1 VLTALGIFAIVV
13 LIAANGYFVAGEFAF
28 VASRRSTFV
37 LQADGGDRRATRA
50 LAVHR
55 RLSFMLS
62 GAQLGITVTSLL
74 LGFLA
79 EPALAGAI
87 DPLLEALGVPESAT
101 RGISLFIAFVLATG
115 AQMVFGELAP
125 KNLAIAKPEPVA
137 RAVGPSTWLYLKI
150 AGPIIRLFD
159 GAANGLLRLVGIE
172 PVEELSSAVST
183 EELDLIVD
191 SSAESGHLTPAQAT
205 LLERA
210 IDFGDLEAS
219 DAMVP
224 WNRVVTIEGSESGAA
239 LRDLMSSSHSRFPV
253 VDTAGEIEGIVH
265 AKDLLGVARGA
276 YEVTTVS
283 SMHHELVAVPEAAGL
298 DVVLGVLRDH
308 STEMALVIDEY
319 GAPAGI
325 VTLEDIVEELVGEI
339 EDEYDPSEIG
349 EQVEIEDGV
358 WAIAATVRPDEIE
371 RTTGFDLPDGE
382 YDTVAGLVLQRLERL
397 AEPGDVVTVDGVLI
411 EVVAVDGYAIERVLV
426 RRDPS
431 AASAGD
437 RDGDSAADGDGDD
450 DRDGDDD
457 EDRDD
462 SDDRRADDAPIE
474 GGDVG

>member
-1 VLTALGIFAIVV
+1 MLTALGILAILV

-37 LQADGGDRRATRA
+37 LGADEGDRRAKRA
-50 LAVHR
+50 LAVHQ

-74 LGFLA
+74 LGFIA

-87 DPLLEALGVPESAT
+87 EPILDALGIPTSAT
-101 RGISLFIAFVLATG
+101 RGISLLIAFILATG

-137 RAVGPSTWLYLKI
+137 RAVGPSTWLYLKV

-159 GAANGLLRLVGIE
+159 GAANALLRRVGIE

-191 SSAESGHLTPAQAT
+191 SSAESGHLTRAQAT

-224 WNRVVTIEGSESGAA
+224 WNRVVTIDPAATGAA

-253 VDTAGEIEGIVH
+253 VDVHGEIEGIVH
-265 AKDLLGVARGA
+265 AKDLLGVARDA
-276 YEVTTVS
+276 YDTTTVS
-283 SMHHELVAVPEAAGL
+283 SMHHALVAVPEAAGL

-325 VTLEDIVEELVGEI
+325 ITLEDVVEELVGEI
-339 EDEYDPSEIG
+339 EDEYDPSEVG
-349 EQVEIEDGV
+349 EQVELEPGV

-382 YDTVAGLVLQRLERL
+382 YDTVAGLVLQRLERI
-397 AEPGDVVTVDGVLI
+397 AAPGDVVAVDGILI
-411 EVVAVDGYAIERVLV
+411 EVVAVDGYAIERVVL
-426 RRDPS
+426 RRDPEAVAPAEQRDETGEHS
-431 AASAGD
+431 ASQPEAE
-437 RDGDSAADGDGDD
+437 AD
-450 DRDGDDD
+450 
-457 EDRDD
+457 
-462 SDDRRADDAPIE
+462 
-474 GGDVG
+474 V

>member
-1 VLTALGIFAIVV
+1 MLTAFGILGVLA

-28 VASRRSTFV
+28 VASRRSQFV
-37 LQADGGDRRATRA
+37 LKADEGDRRARRA

-74 LGFLA
+74 LGFIA
-79 EPALAGAI
+79 EPALARVI
-87 DPLLEALGVPESAT
+87 DPVLDALGVPDSAT
-101 RGISLFIAFVLATG
+101 RGISLLIAFVLATG

-150 AGPIIRLFD
+150 FGPLIRLFD

-172 PVEELSSAVST
+172 PVEELSGAVST

-224 WNRVVTIEGSESGAA
+224 WNRVVTIEGSATGAV
-239 LRDLMSSSHSRFPV
+239 LRDMMSSTHSRFPV
-253 VDTAGEIEGIVH
+253 VDPEGEVEGIVH
-265 AKDLLGVARGA
+265 AKDLLGVARDA
-276 YEVTTVS
+276 YETTTVS
-283 SMHHELVAVPEAAGL
+283 SMHHDLVAVPEAAGL

-339 EDEYDPSEIG
+339 EDEYDPSEVG
-349 EQVEIEDGV
+349 EQVEVDEGV
-358 WAIAATVRPDEIE
+358 WAVAATVRPDEIE

-382 YDTVAGLVLQRLERL
+382 YDTVAGLVLQRLERI
-397 AEPGDVVTVDGVLI
+397 AEPGDVVTVEGILI
-411 EVVAVDGYAIERVLV
+411 EVSEVDGYAIQRVLI
-426 RRDPS
+426 RRDP
-431 AASAGD
+431 AAVSTEGTDDATADRSDDAEPGGDAPRAGD
-437 RDGDSAADGDGDD
+437 
-450 DRDGDDD
+450 DR
-457 EDRDD
+457 
-462 SDDRRADDAPIE
+462 
-474 GGDVG
+474 